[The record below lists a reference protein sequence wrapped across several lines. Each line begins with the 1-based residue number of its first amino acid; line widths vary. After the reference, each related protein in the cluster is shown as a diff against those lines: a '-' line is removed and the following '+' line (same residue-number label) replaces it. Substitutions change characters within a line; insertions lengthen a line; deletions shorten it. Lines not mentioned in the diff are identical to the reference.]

1 MRNSKIENVI
11 NLTASERYDYF
22 IRKIADFE
30 EVWGLK
36 DAEGWALMGSEEQV
50 LFPIWSEKEFA
61 ELCKWDN
68 YQPTPIPLN
77 DFIEKLLPKLE
88 KDRIMLAVLPLVK
101 GKGIIRKVQEVKSD
115 IEQECEQ
122 YE

>member
-1 MRNSKIENVI
+1 MRNSKIDNVI

-22 IRKIADFE
+22 IRKVADFE

-68 YQPTPIPLN
+68 YQPTPIPLD
-77 DFIEKLLPKLE
+77 DFMEKLLPKLE
-88 KDRIMLAVLPLVK
+88 KDSVMLAVFPLTQGKVLFVK
-101 GKGIIRKVQEVKSD
+101 FKR
-115 IEQECEQ
+115 
-122 YE
+122 

>member
-1 MRNSKIENVI
+1 MGNSKIDNIV
-11 NLTASERYDYF
+11 NLTALERYDYF
-22 IRKIADFE
+22 IRKVSDFE

-36 DAEGWALMGSEEQV
+36 DAEGWALMGSDEQV
-50 LFPIWSEKEFA
+50 LFPIWSENEFA

-77 DFIEKLLPKLE
+77 DFMEKLLTKLE
-88 KDRIMLAVLPLVK
+88 KDSIMLAVFPLAK
-101 GKGIIRKVQEVKSD
+101 GKGIIRKVQDLKSD

>member
-1 MRNSKIENVI
+1 MRNSKIDNVI

-22 IRKIADFE
+22 IRKVADFE

-61 ELCKWDN
+61 ELCKWDS
-68 YQPTPIPLN
+68 LN
-77 DFIEKLLPKLE
+77 KWVHILFVSFRYTHFPHRS
-88 KDRIMLAVLPLVK
+88 DRLFHLHF
-101 GKGIIRKVQEVKSD
+101 
-115 IEQECEQ
+115 
-122 YE
+122 

>member
-1 MRNSKIENVI
+1 MRNSKIDNVI

-22 IRKIADFE
+22 IRKVADFE

-61 ELCKWDN
+61 ELCKWNN
-68 YQPTPIPLN
+68 YQPTPILLD
-77 DFIEKLLPKLE
+77 DFMENYCL
-88 KDRIMLAVLPLVK
+88 
-101 GKGIIRKVQEVKSD
+101 S
-115 IEQECEQ
+115 
-122 YE
+122 

>member
-1 MRNSKIENVI
+1 MRNSKIDNIV

-22 IRKIADFE
+22 IRKVSDFA

-36 DAEGWALMGSEEQV
+36 DKMGNEEQV

-68 YQPTPIPLN
+68 YQPTPISLK
-77 DFIEKLLPKLE
+77 DFMEKLLPKLE
-88 KDRIMLAVLPLVK
+88 KDSIMLAVFPLAK